1 MSNALAVAATSF
13 VLVDLLNNGLI
24 DRNISGIG
32 NVGVNALPPDR
43 INIQDGSQLALFLYH
58 VSPNQGWRNAGLPGR
73 DAAGNRVGNPPLAL
87 DLHYLLIAFGAEQL
101 HAEILLGYAMQLLH
115 ETPVLTRDA
124 IRKSLA
130 GPTQVP
136 PGQGSVPAALLNLY
150 TSDLADQVEMI
161 KITQQ
166 ILSLDELSNLWT
178 SFQTQYRLCAAYQ
191 ASVVLIQSRASTRSP
206 LPVKSRTIQTIPF
219 QKPWID
225 SVWSRQ
231 PPNGPIV
238 SDQLILKGY
247 DLVLK
252 GSQLRGELTS
262 VLIDSIEVVPP
273 DSAIQSTKII
283 VSLPDSLEAG
293 AHTLQ
298 VIQQVAL
305 GSPPTLRPAVESNG
319 TSFVLHPSVTAAT
332 FSDLQGTG
340 SAPRSGDLNLTL
352 DPPLGPYQRLTVLLN
367 QLVAPTSPPAAIAP
381 LAYSFPAPPAYSL
394 QSPPSGP
401 PTPAS
406 LVVVPFTG
414 VAPGVYLVRAQV
426 DGADSPLFTDANGVY
441 VSPQVSVA

>member
-1 MSNALAVAATSF
+1 MSSALAVAATSF

-32 NVGVNALPPDR
+32 NITVNALPPDR
-43 INIQDGSQLALFLYH
+43 INIQTGSQLALFLYH
-58 VSPNQGWRNAGLPGR
+58 VSPNPGWRNAGLPGR
-73 DAAGNRVGNPPLAL
+73 DAAGNRVSNPPLAL
-87 DLHYLLIAFGAEQL
+87 DLHYLLIAFGAEEL

-130 GPTQVP
+130 GPTLVP

-150 TSDLADQVEMI
+150 TSELAEQVEMI

-166 ILSLDELSNLWT
+166 ILTLDELSNLWT

-191 ASVVLIQSRASTRSP
+191 ASVVLIESRASTRNP
-206 LPVKSRTIQTIPF
+206 LPVKSRTVQAIPF

-225 SVWSRQ
+225 SVWSKA
-231 PPNGPIV
+231 PNGTIA
-238 SDQLILKGY
+238 SDQMILKGY

-262 VLIDSIEVVPP
+262 VLIDSTEVVPQ
-273 DSAIQSTKII
+273 DSDIQPTQVI
-283 VSLPDSLEAG
+283 VQLPDALEAG
-293 AHTLQ
+293 PHTVQL
-298 VIQQVAL
+298 IQQVPL

-319 TSFVLHPSVTAAT
+319 TSFVLHPTVTAT
-332 FSDLQGTG
+332 VSDVQGTG
-340 SAPRSGDLNLTL
+340 GASRSGNLNLTL
-352 DPPLGPYQRLTVLLN
+352 DPPVGPYQRVTVLLN
-367 QLVAPTSPPAAIAP
+367 QLLAPASPPAAAAP
-381 LAYSFPAPPAYSL
+381 LAYSFQAPPLYSL
-394 QSPPSGP
+394 QSPPSSP
-401 PTPAS
+401 PLPTS

-414 VAPGVYLVRAQV
+414 VAHGDYLVRAQV
-426 DGADSPLFTDANGVY
+426 DGADSPLGTDANGMY
-441 VSPQVSVA
+441 MSPKVTVG